1 MPMQYALV
9 SSNSVKATIGCVLA
23 WHGTPS
29 PVITALYDALDL
41 MAPSSFC
48 VPMEAPTPVEEKGTT
63 SSTEDVSMWWTT
75 DSGDSLDS
83 VDNMAQADRKV
94 VVRRR
99 ASRWAGDKLSKICR
113 RFARSGSCVYG
124 DSCRFSHCTA
134 PPDSEEVSDVVQ
146 ETNDLSLVSSQS
158 VSNAWSP
165 VGAKRRHA
173 EKDALLE
180 LRVLSEMKELTTR
193 AYAAMGIQSWWRGTL
208 SRRSLN
214 TITFPSIPEF
224 PILAV
229 DAVDSDAVARCA
241 RRRSAS
247 RAAIT
252 RM

>member
-1 MPMQYALV
+1 MSMQYALV

-99 ASRWAGDKLSKICR
+99 ASGWAGDKLS
-113 RFARSGSCVYG
+113 
-124 DSCRFSHCTA
+124 
-134 PPDSEEVSDVVQ
+134 
-146 ETNDLSLVSSQS
+146 
-158 VSNAWSP
+158 
-165 VGAKRRHA
+165 
-173 EKDALLE
+173 
-180 LRVLSEMKELTTR
+180 
-193 AYAAMGIQSWWRGTL
+193 
-208 SRRSLN
+208 
-214 TITFPSIPEF
+214 
-224 PILAV
+224 
-229 DAVDSDAVARCA
+229 
-241 RRRSAS
+241 
-247 RAAIT
+247 
-252 RM
+252 